1 MDVTALESK
10 SDASKSTSNVVA
22 PSRAGSHVA
31 SVAASEVKVTPRLSH
46 PALWDKVDS
55 PADLDLVSVV
65 DSGEGSME
73 VAAVVA
79 SEVEEVV
86 VVSRIADQ
94 EVEVVSA
101 IKAVDLVVVMVAEE
115 VVTAIEDLERLH
127 QTPQPDHDQ
136 AAVATLATGMAK
148 ARRSVMG
155 LLLDLLLV
163 GMNHVV
169 VVVLRTTTED
179 QVRVG
184 TEVVVIE
191 EVVIDTVVQEEV
203 TTAVVL
209 AEATWSR

>member
-31 SVAASEVKVTPRLSH
+31 SVAASEAEVTPRLSH

-86 VVSRIADQ
+86 VVSRTADQ

-115 VVTAIEDLERLH
+115 VATAIEDLERLH
-127 QTPQPDHDQ
+127 QTPRPDHDQ
-136 AAVATLATGMAK
+136 AAAATLATGMAK
-148 ARRSVMG
+148 ARRTVMG
-155 LLLDLLLV
+155 LLLDHPLLV
-163 GMNHVV
+163 GMNHAVV
-169 VVVLRTTTED
+169 AVLRTTTED

-184 TEVVVIE
+184 TE
-191 EVVIDTVVQEEV
+191 EVVIDMVVQEEV